1 MKQLKNKSI
10 SVLLNIATMLISITC
25 IFPLIWLAYNS
36 VKDKFEFMKDT
47 ISLPADP
54 QWGNFWEAI
63 QLGNLIPATFNTVF
77 NSVINVILVCL
88 GSIIVGYFLERYE
101 FRGKKIISAIFLV
114 GMVIPLYSLLVP
126 MFLQYK
132 VLGMLNTRFVLI
144 LLFCDADLI
153 GNLIVQEFVHG
164 IPKEIEE
171 AAVIDGCGMR
181 QLLKNMIF
189 PLCKP
194 MISTVGIL
202 TLLASWNEF
211 AFATVLSSGSQYRTL
226 SVAVQSY
233 SSGREMEYTLFLAA
247 LLMVSLPIILIY
259 CIFSKQIINGMTQVR

>member
-144 LLFCDADLI
+144 LPYFAMQISLGILLCKS
-153 GNLIVQEFVHG
+153 FVHG

-211 AFATVLSSGSQYRTL
+211 AFATG
-226 SVAVQSY
+226 
-233 SSGREMEYTLFLAA
+233 
-247 LLMVSLPIILIY
+247 
-259 CIFSKQIINGMTQVR
+259 

>member
-144 LLFCDADLI
+144 LPYFAMQISLGILLCKS
-153 GNLIVQEFVHG
+153 FVHG

-171 AAVIDGCGMR
+171 ASCNRRMWNEATIKEHD
-181 QLLKNMIF
+181 
-189 PLCKP
+189 
-194 MISTVGIL
+194 ISALQTDDFNRGY
-202 TLLASWNEF
+202 TDLLASGRVRFCNCF
-211 AFATVLSSGSQYRTL
+211 KFRQSIQNLVCSS
-226 SVAVQSY
+226 AK
-233 SSGREMEYTLFLAA
+233 LF
-247 LLMVSLPIILIY
+247 I
-259 CIFSKQIINGMTQVR
+259 R

>member
-114 GMVIPLYSLLVP
+114 GMVIPL
-126 MFLQYK
+126 
-132 VLGMLNTRFVLI
+132 
-144 LLFCDADLI
+144 
-153 GNLIVQEFVHG
+153 
-164 IPKEIEE
+164 
-171 AAVIDGCGMR
+171 
-181 QLLKNMIF
+181 F
-189 PLCKP
+189 PSC
-194 MISTVGIL
+194 TNV
-202 TLLASWNEF
+202 F
-211 AFATVLSSGSQYRTL
+211 AIQGTGYA
-226 SVAVQSY
+226 
-233 SSGREMEYTLFLAA
+233 
-247 LLMVSLPIILIY
+247 
-259 CIFSKQIINGMTQVR
+259 

>member
-88 GSIIVGYFLERYE
+88 GSIIVGYFLER
-101 FRGKKIISAIFLV
+101 
-114 GMVIPLYSLLVP
+114 
-126 MFLQYK
+126 
-132 VLGMLNTRFVLI
+132 
-144 LLFCDADLI
+144 
-153 GNLIVQEFVHG
+153 
-164 IPKEIEE
+164 
-171 AAVIDGCGMR
+171 
-181 QLLKNMIF
+181 
-189 PLCKP
+189 
-194 MISTVGIL
+194 
-202 TLLASWNEF
+202 
-211 AFATVLSSGSQYRTL
+211 
-226 SVAVQSY
+226 
-233 SSGREMEYTLFLAA
+233 
-247 LLMVSLPIILIY
+247 
-259 CIFSKQIINGMTQVR
+259 